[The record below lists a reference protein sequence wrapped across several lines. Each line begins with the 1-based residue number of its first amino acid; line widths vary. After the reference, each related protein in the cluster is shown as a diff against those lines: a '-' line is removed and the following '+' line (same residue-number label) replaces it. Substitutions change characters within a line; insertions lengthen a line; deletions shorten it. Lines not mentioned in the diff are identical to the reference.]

1 MDRRTGR
8 IGGKKDSVVIIIV
21 VVVEKSLEQKTT
33 ELTRT
38 MKMGTRVNS
47 ESIREVSLT
56 HSQSVLLENGRRRM
70 PEDTWTDS

>member
-1 MDRRTGR
+1 M
-8 IGGKKDSVVIIIV
+8 V
-21 VVVEKSLEQKTT
+21 VVVEESLEQKTT

-56 HSQSVLLENGRRRM
+56 HSHHRWMLDRGLSSTSSTAEECQKTHGQTRK
-70 PEDTWTDS
+70 